1 MVIDE
6 SLDDLSLVKAAQAGE
21 LDAEN
26 ALLMRYKHK
35 AQLICSKYFIPGGDK
50 EDLEQEAMIGLF
62 EAIHAYKEVFHASF
76 WAFASMCIH
85 REVITAIKT
94 ANRKKKTFL
103 NNYVS
108 LNEQAFLDSNKT
120 LSEIIPDPE
129 SNPEAQF
136 IKMEEH
142 ATTMSIAEEKLSAYQ
157 LQILKLFL
165 QGYTHT
171 EVANLLNC
179 TPKIVSNNLYR
190 IRKKMADLYTEKHL

>member
-1 MVIDE
+1 MIIDE
-6 SLDDLSLVKAAQAGE
+6 SLDDLVLVKAAQAGE

-26 ALLMRYKHK
+26 ALLMRYKHR

-50 EDLEQEAMIGLF
+50 DDLEQEAMIGLF
-62 EAIHAYKEVFHASF
+62 EAIHAYKEDYHASF

-85 REVITAIKT
+85 REIITAIKT

-108 LNEQAFLDSNKT
+108 LNEQAYLDSNKP
-120 LSEIIPDPE
+120 LSEMIPDPE
-129 SNPEAQF
+129 GNPESRI
-136 IKMEEH
+136 IKMEEQE
-142 ATTMSIAEEKLSAYQ
+142 TTMSIAEETLSTYQ

-190 IRKKMADLYTEKHL
+190 IRKKMADPYGKKH

>member
-1 MVIDE
+1 MIIDE
-6 SLDDLSLVKAAQAGE
+6 SLDDLVLVKAAQAGE

-26 ALLMRYKHK
+26 ALLMRYKHR
-35 AQLICSKYFIPGGDK
+35 AQSICSKYFIPGGDK
-50 EDLEQEAMIGLF
+50 DDLEQEAMIGLF
-62 EAIHAYKEVFHASF
+62 EAIHAFKEDYHASF

-85 REVITAIKT
+85 REIITAIKT
-94 ANRKKKTFL
+94 ANRKKKAFL

-108 LNEQAFLDSNKT
+108 LSGQAYLDSNKP
-120 LSEIIPDPE
+120 LSEMIPDPE
-129 SNPEAQF
+129 SNPESQF
-136 IKMEEH
+136 IKMEEQE
-142 ATTMSIAEEKLSAYQ
+142 TTMSIAEETLSAYQ

-190 IRKKMADLYTEKHL
+190 IRKKMADPYGKKH

>member
-1 MVIDE
+1 
-6 SLDDLSLVKAAQAGE
+6 
-21 LDAEN
+21 
-26 ALLMRYKHK
+26 
-35 AQLICSKYFIPGGDK
+35 
-50 EDLEQEAMIGLF
+50 MIGLF

>member
-6 SLDDLSLVKAAQAGE
+6 SWDDLSLVKAAQAGE

-120 LSEIIPDPE
+120 LVSVKPGTCRIP
-129 SNPEAQF
+129 
-136 IKMEEH
+136 
-142 ATTMSIAEEKLSAYQ
+142 
-157 LQILKLFL
+157 
-165 QGYTHT
+165 
-171 EVANLLNC
+171 
-179 TPKIVSNNLYR
+179 
-190 IRKKMADLYTEKHL
+190 